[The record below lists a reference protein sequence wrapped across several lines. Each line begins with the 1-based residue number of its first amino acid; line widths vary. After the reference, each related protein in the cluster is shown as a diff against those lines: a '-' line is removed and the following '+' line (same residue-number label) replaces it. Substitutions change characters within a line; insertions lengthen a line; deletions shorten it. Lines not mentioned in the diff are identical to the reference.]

1 MKFLRFL
8 VRDINNLLRRGV
20 VFCRICINLCAADA
34 VTVEGNIF
42 PVCGADN
49 IPLQIGTVNLCTNA
63 LQPLQGFFLRMMIAV
78 AYADADDGIFRLYR
92 LQKCLTA

>member
-20 VFCRICINLCAADA
+20 VFCRICINLCAADTVA
-34 VTVEGNIF
+34 VEGNIF
-42 PVCGADN
+42 PVCGADK
-49 IPLQIGTVNLCTNA
+49 IPLQIGTVNLRTNA

-78 AYADADDGIFRLYR
+78 AYADADDGLFRLYR
-92 LQKCLTA
+92 L